1 MAGPECGVNPS
12 PGPGRW
18 GNGTASVRRR
28 PDHMI
33 VAELGLGNWWPLF
46 QKAWVLQVTGFPQG
60 ISTNFKF
67 RIFFSSMCFKC
78 FKDHSKKS
86 TNTCPFIFS
95 SSIPLSFF
103 FHAGSGGSCWSLE
116 NYWKFQA
123 ELGGSGGPFA
133 QWLVQSWDG
142 PTVPWVVMDWLRPKM
157 DGWWNSWFPRH
168 RCNVWIWLGDFRFT
182 S

>member
-1 MAGPECGVNPS
+1 MVTSWQAQSAEWTHLLVEDAE
-12 PGPGRW
+12 
-18 GNGTASVRRR
+18 GTDDRCRVGKMEIDGHSSKKLWYCKQLVFHKGSQ
-28 PDHMI
+28 P
-33 VAELGLGNWWPLF
+33 
-46 QKAWVLQVTGFPQG
+46 
-60 ISTNFKF
+60 ISNFEH
-67 RIFFSSMCFKC
+67 FFSSMCFKC

-133 QWLVQSWDG
+133 QGLVQSWDG